1 MEKKDRLLR
10 LIEHYSDGNK
20 SEFARMIG
28 VSPQAINTWISRNTF
43 DIDIVYAKCINI
55 SPEWLLTGNGP
66 MLKTSSDNKTN
77 VEQQQVSTNKADES
91 TPLVTYDPNVGVPYY
106 DVDFVAGFDL
116 IINDQTFLP
125 TANIVVYGFEKAQ
138 MWCNATGNSMYPKIC
153 HGDMIALRECTLED
167 VQYGEIYAVVLDTIR
182 TIKILRKSDD
192 PNKFRFIPI
201 NTEEYDEQE
210 FCKSRILHVFEVLG
224 NVSRFM

>member
-28 VSPQAINTWISRNTF
+28 VSPQAVNTWISRNTF
-43 DIDIVYAKCINI
+43 DIDIIYAKCINV

-210 FCKSRILHVFEVLG
+210 FCKSRILRVFEVLG